1 MEVGRVHPRPE
12 DPKKLMSHPE
22 DLVQACQSRLSKE
35 GIGDEVIAAGAFALQ
50 DNYKATAAGGVA
62 SAFLPGSS
70 KPGIGA
76 VENVAGMEAA
86 RQANAA
92 AHGVTERMMVC
103 VTGPEIYVF
112 GLRTMGNDPGEI
124 LARFDRADADV
135 EVKRFGLS
143 KRLRISEG
151 DQELHLQGSTAR
163 VSPDSR
169 GDKAVLSAL
178 G

>member
-1 MEVGRVHPRPE
+1 
-12 DPKKLMSHPE
+12 MSRPE
-22 DLVQACQSRLSKE
+22 DLVQACQSRLSRE

-50 DNYKATAAGGVA
+50 DNYKAIAAGGVA

-70 KPGIGA
+70 KACVGA

-103 VTGPEIYVF
+103 VTEPEIYVF
-112 GLRTMGNDPGEI
+112 SLRPMGNDPEQI
-124 LARFDRADADV
+124 LARFDRAGAEV
-135 EVKRFGLS
+135 EVTRFGLS
-143 KRLRISEG
+143 KRLQISEG
-151 DQELHLQGSTAR
+151 DQELHLQGSTVR
-163 VSPDSR
+163 VSPDSG
-169 GDKAVLSAL
+169 GDKAVLSVL